1 MLGLILGL
9 ILSGR
14 WLMVLMYP
22 LVLCFV
28 FMITA
33 WTYCLRGWLAA
44 LMVNKRRRRAIIAGI
59 TFSFIILVQIPNII
73 NILTHDNKRHRPK
86 TIKLAPLQQQ
96 TKSPAEN
103 PPKKPFSNT
112 FYVVHKVV
120 PFLWVGYGAMSLHK
134 GNILPAVLATA
145 GMFCIGGLGLRKA
158 YRSTIRFYRGHTVV
172 KKAKRKPKVDKVSV
186 AGTNFLERRLPAAPD
201 EAAALALAFFRSMMR
216 APEVKMALATNVII
230 MLFVGMMVLMK
241 HASTLSDNYIP
252 LFAISVVVFTFFG
265 MIYLMFNLFGM
276 DRGGFRQLV
285 LLPVQRKYILL
296 GKNLAFLP
304 IAMAIGLIYL
314 IVVEVCLRLSF
325 TVVLATFLQLI
336 AAFLLLS
343 IIGNFISI
351 LVPFRLAPGSL
362 KQTKTSTKTTIMI
375 LISRFFFP
383 VAIFPIS
390 LPPALG
396 LLLSHLGLLPAGP
409 VNLVLS
415 MVLLAVLLFFYKISL
430 PTLGELLLSREKQIL
445 QVVTKEVE

>member
-1 MLGLILGL
+1 
-9 ILSGR
+9 
-14 WLMVLMYP
+14 
-22 LVLCFV
+22 
-28 FMITA
+28 
-33 WTYCLRGWLAA
+33 
-44 LMVNKRRRRAIIAGI
+44 
-59 TFSFIILVQIPNII
+59 
-73 NILTHDNKRHRPK
+73 
-86 TIKLAPLQQQ
+86 
-96 TKSPAEN
+96 
-103 PPKKPFSNT
+103 
-112 FYVVHKVV
+112 
-120 PFLWVGYGAMSLHK
+120 
-134 GNILPAVLATA
+134 
-145 GMFCIGGLGLRKA
+145 
-158 YRSTIRFYRGHTVV
+158 
-172 KKAKRKPKVDKVSV
+172 
-186 AGTNFLERRLPAAPD
+186 
-201 EAAALALAFFRSMMR
+201 
-216 APEVKMALATNVII
+216 
-230 MLFVGMMVLMK
+230 MK